1 MVNSLENEA
10 VDISKLGIEII
21 VISVLL
27 TTIVI
32 FALYSRFL
40 FSKEEYR
47 KYQTRYMNE
56 TSENWT
62 FESRAEK
69 AEKAAPAR

>member
-10 VDISKLGIEII
+10 VDVSKLGIEII

-27 TTIVI
+27 TTVVI

-40 FSKEEYR
+40 FSKEDGSYR
-47 KYQTRYMNE
+47 KPR
-56 TSENWT
+56 
-62 FESRAEK
+62 K
-69 AEKAAPAR
+69 AL